1 MPEVSSS
8 MRIGDPVAVSSVTA
22 RSWASSSARLR
33 SLRSAL
39 IDLYMC
45 DAARLTVT
53 WSGWSSGQ
61 VVELAEHP
69 QRGGQVVGVDAGHG
83 RRVVVQCH
91 PQILPPGQD
100 GTRIV
105 GLRTLARSPPL

>member
-1 MPEVSSS
+1 MPDVSSS
-8 MRIGDPVAVSSVTA
+8 IRTGEPVAVSSVTA

-53 WSGWSSGQ
+53 WSGWSPGRWWTCWSTRSVVARSSGSMP
-61 VVELAEHP
+61 VSCRVDS
-69 QRGGQVVGVDAGHG
+69 GVDRAMPGCSVTGGSYGGGAG
-83 RRVVVQCH
+83 RADS
-91 PQILPPGQD
+91 P
-100 GTRIV
+100 TR
-105 GLRTLARSPPL
+105 